1 MKHLFIVLA
10 TALLLWSCSSEP
22 ETTTLTIDIQNAGFE
37 QAEMTMITNFI
48 TWGQNTTSA
57 EKNEEGLFVFEKQ
70 LDHDQLVFLTLGS
83 RRMSLYLGQGGTLHM
98 SADMDN
104 WEESLTFTGDY
115 ASENKFMLAHN
126 KEVQPRFSQN
136 QTFSLIS
143 NGTPEEFLEYIKEME
158 TETMGFLNQHHKEN
172 RLSRQFVDFFKTDL
186 DYSRYSFLINYPA
199 YYTHFN
205 ATTPNLSSDY
215 FDFLDDALNFTDNH
229 FRVRSFAGFMG
240 EYVQYYLRTYPEN
253 LPEDA
258 DNFESQMWV
267 SNNVLKGKARYFT
280 IANAINSALN
290 WGDFKKGEK
299 AFLEFR
305 EQNPYQVFTDALQG
319 AYEDALRV
327 APGNPAPTFT
337 LNDIEGNPVSLS
349 DFAGKVV
356 YLDFWASWCGP
367 CMREVPYAKEL
378 KKEFEGV
385 DDLVFLYISVDDD
398 PGAWRRTVEAQN
410 IQGVHLNVPGMRAEV
425 AESYNVKGVPSF
437 FIIDREGV
445 IHDNNP
451 GRPSSGELIVQ
462 QLNTALG
469 LEL

>member
-1 MKHLFIVLA
+1 
-10 TALLLWSCSSEP
+10 
-22 ETTTLTIDIQNAGFE
+22 
-37 QAEMTMITNFI
+37 
-48 TWGQNTTSA
+48 
-57 EKNEEGLFVFEKQ
+57 
-70 LDHDQLVFLTLGS
+70 
-83 RRMSLYLGQGGTLHM
+83 
-98 SADMDN
+98 
-104 WEESLTFTGDY
+104 
-115 ASENKFMLAHN
+115 
-126 KEVQPRFSQN
+126 
-136 QTFSLIS
+136 
-143 NGTPEEFLEYIKEME
+143 ME
-158 TETMGFLNQHHKEN
+158 
-172 RLSRQFVDFFKTDL
+172 FFKTDL
-186 DYSRYSFLINYPA
+186 DYSRFSYLVNYPA
-199 YYTHFN
+199 YYAYFN
-205 ATTPNLSSDY
+205 ADTPDLPDGY
-215 FDFLDDALNFTDNH
+215 FNFLDDALNFTDDH
-229 FRVRSFAGFMG
+229 FRVRSFAGFLG
-240 EYVQYYLRTYPEN
+240 EYVQHYLRTYPEN

-258 DNFESQMWV
+258 DNFENQMWV
-267 SNNVLKGKARYFT
+267 SNNVLRGKARYFT
-280 IANAINSALN
+280 TANAINSALN
-290 WGDFKKGEK
+290 WGDFKQGEK

-305 EQNPYQVFTDALQG
+305 KQNPYPAFTDALQN
-319 AYEDALRV
+319 AYDDALRV
-327 APGNPAPTFT
+327 APGSPAPAFT
-337 LNDIEGNPVSLS
+337 LNDIDGNPVSLS
-349 DFAGKVV
+349 DFSGKVV